1 MRRNAESL
9 LVLAGV
15 APPRQWAAPVRVTD
29 VVRAALGE
37 VEDYPRVV
45 VRHLA
50 PASLTGAVATEVAH
64 VVPELLDN
72 ALSFSP
78 PAAPDAV
85 RGRRTADGL
94 QLARTHT
101 DLGLETRALARHHTT
116 N

>member
-37 VEDYPRVV
+37 VEDYQRVV
-45 VRHLA
+45 VRHLE
-50 PASLTGAVATEVAH
+50 PASLEGAVASDVAP
-64 VVPELLDN
+64 VVARLPEN

-78 PAAPDAV
+78 PDEPVHV
-85 RGRRTADGL
+85 RGRRPAHEYPLAGNDTGLGTAT
-94 QLARTHT
+94 Q
-101 DLGLETRALARHHTT
+101 EQPRAHHP
-116 N
+116 